1 MDKDRKLEWLA
12 RSGYAARGIVYVLIA
27 GLASLSTFGGGRPD
41 SKSALQIVLE
51 QPFGQIWLGVIGTG
65 LVGFVLWR
73 IAQSILNTDRH
84 ENNAKG
90 YLVRAG
96 LLVSAATYTGLA
108 FYAVGQ
114 ALHLSVGAG
123 SSGGRESWIAWLMQQ
138 PFGRYLVAGVGLA
151 IVGAGCAQAFK
162 GVKRGYLRFFESG
175 FEHRTIL
182 NGICTY
188 GLLAR
193 GVIFLIIGGFF
204 IYAAFA
210 VDPKQAGGM
219 ADALAWVRQLP
230 FGAILYGLAAVGLF
244 AFGLYGL
251 IEARYRIVQP
261 PSVDRSLRAM
271 RSIVN

>member
-27 GLASLSTFGGGRPD
+27 GMASLSTFGGGEPD

-51 QPFGQIWLGVIGTG
+51 QPFGQIWLGLIGIG
-65 LVGFVLWR
+65 LIGFILWR
-73 IAQSILNTDRH
+73 VTQAVLNTDRH

-96 LLVSAATYTGLA
+96 LLVSAATYAGLA

-114 ALHLSVGAG
+114 ALQLGFGGG
-123 SSGGRESWIAWLMQQ
+123 SSGGSESWTAWLMQQ
-138 PFGRYLVAGVGLA
+138 PFGPYLVAGVGLA
-151 IVGAGCAQAFK
+151 IIGAGVAQAVK
-162 GVKRGYLRFFESG
+162 GIKRGYLRYFESG
-175 FEHRTIL
+175 FERRTVL
-182 NGICTY
+182 NGICAY
-188 GLLAR
+188 GLVAR
-193 GVIFLIIGGFF
+193 GTLFLIIGGFF

-210 VDPKQAGGM
+210 VDPNQAGGM

-230 FGAILYGLAAVGLF
+230 FGAILYGLAAIGLF

-251 IEARYRIVQP
+251 IEAWYRIVQP
-261 PSVDRSLRAM
+261 PSMDQQLHAM
-271 RSIVN
+271 RSVMN

>member
-12 RSGYAARGIVYVLIA
+12 RSGYATRGIVYVLIA
-27 GLASLSTFGGGRPD
+27 GMASLSTLGGGEPD
-41 SKSALQIVLE
+41 SNSALQIVLE
-51 QPFGQIWLGVIGTG
+51 QPFGQIWLGLIGIG
-65 LVGFVLWR
+65 LIGFILWR
-73 IAQSILNTDRH
+73 VAQSILNTDRH
-84 ENNAKG
+84 QHNAKG

-114 ALHLSVGAG
+114 ALLLGFGAG
-123 SSGGRESWIAWLMQQ
+123 SSGARESWTAWLMQQ

-151 IVGAGCAQAFK
+151 IIGAGCAQAAK
-162 GVKRGYLRFFESG
+162 GIKRGYLRFFESG
-175 FEHRTIL
+175 FEQRAVL
-182 NGICTY
+182 NGICAY

-210 VDPKQAGGM
+210 VDPNQAGGL

-230 FGAILYGLAAVGLF
+230 FGAILYGLAAIGLF

-261 PSVDRSLRAM
+261 PSMDRPLRAM
-271 RSIVN
+271 RSAVN

>member
-27 GLASLSTFGGGRPD
+27 GMASLSTLGGGEPD
-41 SKSALQIVLE
+41 SESALQIVLG
-51 QPFGQIWLGVIGTG
+51 QPFGQIWLGVIGIG
-65 LVGFVLWR
+65 LIGFILWR
-73 IAQSILNTDRH
+73 VAQSILNTDRH
-84 ENNAKG
+84 QNNARG

-114 ALHLSVGAG
+114 ALHLGFGAG
-123 SSGGRESWIAWLMQQ
+123 SSGGREGWTAWLMQQ

-151 IVGAGCAQAFK
+151 IIGAGCAQAAK
-162 GVKRGYLRFFESG
+162 GIKQGYLRYFESG
-175 FEHRTIL
+175 FEQRTVL

-193 GVIFLIIGGFF
+193 GIIFLIIGGFF
-204 IYAAFA
+204 VYAAFT
-210 VDPKQAGGM
+210 VDPNQAGGL
-219 ADALAWVRQLP
+219 ADALAWVRRLP
-230 FGAILYGLAAVGLF
+230 FGAILYGLAAIGLF

-251 IEARYRIVQP
+251 IEAWYRIVQP
-261 PSVDRSLRAM
+261 PSMDRPLRAM
-271 RSIVN
+271 RSVVN

>member
-27 GLASLSTFGGGRPD
+27 GMASLSTLGGGEPD
-41 SKSALQIVLE
+41 SNSALQIVLE
-51 QPFGQIWLGVIGTG
+51 QPFGQIWLGLIGIG
-65 LVGFVLWR
+65 LIGFILWR
-73 IAQSILNTDRH
+73 VAQSILNTDRH
-84 ENNAKG
+84 QHDAKG

-108 FYAVGQ
+108 VYAMGQ
-114 ALHLSVGAG
+114 ALHLGFGAAP
-123 SSGGRESWIAWLMQQ
+123 SGARESWTAWLMQQ

-151 IVGAGCAQAFK
+151 IIGAGCAQAAK
-162 GVKRGYLRFFESG
+162 GIKRGYLRFFESG
-175 FEHRTIL
+175 FEQRAVL

-188 GLLAR
+188 GLVAR

-210 VDPKQAGGM
+210 VDPNQAGGL

-230 FGAILYGLAAVGLF
+230 FGAILYGLAAIGLF

-261 PSVDRSLRAM
+261 PSMDRPLRAM
-271 RSIVN
+271 RSAVN

>member
-27 GLASLSTFGGGRPD
+27 GMASLSTLGGGEPD

-51 QPFGQIWLGVIGTG
+51 QPFGQIWLGMIGMG

-73 IAQSILNTDRH
+73 VAQSILNTDRH
-84 ENNAKG
+84 QHNAKG

-96 LLVSAATYTGLA
+96 LLVSAATYAGLA
-108 FYAVGQ
+108 FYAIGQ
-114 ALHLSVGAG
+114 ALHLGFGAG
-123 SSGGRESWIAWLMQQ
+123 SSSARESWTAWLMQQ
-138 PFGRYLVAGVGLA
+138 PFGRYLVAGVALA
-151 IVGAGCAQAFK
+151 IIGAGGAQAAK

-175 FEHRTIL
+175 FEQRAVL

-210 VDPKQAGGM
+210 VDPNQAGGL

-230 FGAILYGLAAVGLF
+230 FGAILYGMAAIGLF

-261 PSVDRSLRAM
+261 PSTDRPLRAM
-271 RSIVN
+271 RSVVN

>member
-1 MDKDRKLEWLA
+1 MDKNRKLEWLA

-27 GLASLSTFGGGRPD
+27 GMASLSTFGGGEPD

-51 QPFGQIWLGVIGTG
+51 QPFGQIWLGLIGIG
-65 LVGFVLWR
+65 LIGFILWR
-73 IAQSILNTDRH
+73 VAQAVVNTDRH
-84 ENNAKG
+84 ESNAKG

-114 ALHLSVGAG
+114 ALHLGLGGPSA
-123 SSGGRESWIAWLMQQ
+123 GREGWTSWLMQQ

-151 IVGAGCAQAFK
+151 IIGAGCAQAVK
-162 GVKRGYLRFFESG
+162 GIKRGYLRYFESG
-175 FEHRTIL
+175 FEHRAVL

-188 GLLAR
+188 GLIAR
-193 GVIFLIIGGFF
+193 GVIFLIVGFF
-204 IYAAFA
+204 FVYAAFA
-210 VDPKQAGGM
+210 VDPNQAGGM

-230 FGAILYGLAAVGLF
+230 FGAILYGLAAIGLF

-251 IEARYRIVQP
+251 IEAWYRIVQP
-261 PSVDRSLRAM
+261 PSMDQSLRAM
-271 RSIVN
+271 RSVMN

>member
-27 GLASLSTFGGGRPD
+27 GMALLSTFGGGEPD

-51 QPFGQIWLGVIGTG
+51 QPFGQIWLGLMGMGLIG
-65 LVGFVLWR
+65 FILWR
-73 IAQSILNTDRH
+73 VAQAVLNTDRH
-84 ENNAKG
+84 ENNIKG

-114 ALHLSVGAG
+114 ALQLGFGGEPSD
-123 SSGGRESWIAWLMQQ
+123 GRESWTAWLMQQ
-138 PFGRYLVAGVGLA
+138 PFGRYLVAAVGLA
-151 IVGAGCAQAFK
+151 IIGAGCAQAVK
-162 GVKRGYLRFFESG
+162 GIKRGYLRFFESG
-175 FEHRTIL
+175 FEHRTVL

-193 GVIFLIIGGFF
+193 GILFLIIGFF
-204 IYAAFA
+204 FVYAAFA
-210 VDPKQAGGM
+210 VDPNQAGGM
-219 ADALAWVRQLP
+219 ADALAWVRRLP
-230 FGAILYGLAAVGLF
+230 FGAILYGLAAIGLF

-261 PSVDRSLRAM
+261 PSMDRPLRAM
-271 RSIVN
+271 RSVVN

>member
-1 MDKDRKLEWLA
+1 MDKNRKLEWLA

-27 GLASLSTFGGGRPD
+27 GMASLSAFGGGEPD

-51 QPFGQIWLGVIGTG
+51 QPFGQIWLGLIGIG
-65 LVGFVLWR
+65 LIGFILWR
-73 IAQSILNTDRH
+73 VAQAVVNTDRH
-84 ENNAKG
+84 ESNAKG

-114 ALHLSVGAG
+114 ALHLGLGGSSAG
-123 SSGGRESWIAWLMQQ
+123 SEGWTSWLMQQ

-151 IVGAGCAQAFK
+151 IIGAGCAQAVK
-162 GVKRGYLRFFESG
+162 GIKRGYLRYFESG
-175 FEHRTIL
+175 FEHRAVL

-188 GLLAR
+188 GLIAR
-193 GVIFLIIGGFF
+193 GVIFLIVGFF
-204 IYAAFA
+204 FVYAAFA
-210 VDPKQAGGM
+210 VDPNQAGGM

-230 FGAILYGLAAVGLF
+230 FGAILYGLAAIGLF

-251 IEARYRIVQP
+251 IEAWYRIVQP
-261 PSVDRSLRAM
+261 PSMDQSLRAM
-271 RSIVN
+271 RSVMN